1 MMSPDGGRKVS
12 WKPMAARGLPDHQ
25 LVPLAVHHQG
35 GVRQDLVGNEL
46 PADQGLHGVLEEA
59 AQRPGAVEGVV
70 PVVDDVGLG
79 SGGEFHLQLLVGQAA
94 VQAAQEK
101 VHDGGDVLLGE
112 GLVVDDLVQPVEE
125 LRPEGALEQLVH
137 LVPGTFKTT

>member
-1 MMSPDGGRKVS
+1 MSFR
-12 WKPMAARGLPDHQ
+12 
-25 LVPLAVHHQG
+25 
-35 GVRQDLVGNEL
+35 
-46 PADQGLHGVLEEA
+46 ADQGLHGVLEEA

-79 SGGEFHLQLLVGQAA
+79 SGGELHLQLLVGQAA

-112 GLVVDDLVQPVEE
+112 GHCSRRS
-125 LRPEGALEQLVH
+125 RPAG
-137 LVPGTFKTT
+137 